1 MGTACD
7 ASDERTRLAHRNSTP
22 HTRRP
27 TLGDSVELRYRASV
41 HRTFRSAFL
50 PGTLSTCARKGSTH
64 LWMLHAQGP
73 AFARML
79 KERIAAFV
87 GGVEWGQRLRNVREF
102 ADVME
107 GLQWKF

>member
-1 MGTACD
+1 MVRHINPELVESA
-7 ASDERTRLAHRNSTP
+7 TRKRRSNDLRAPLLAWAQE
-22 HTRRP
+22 
-27 TLGDSVELRYRASV
+27 VVAV

-50 PGTLSTCARKGSTH
+50 PGTLSTYARKGSTH

-107 GLQWKF
+107 GLQSKF

>member
-1 MGTACD
+1 MVRHINPELVESA
-7 ASDERTRLAHRNSTP
+7 TRKGRSNDLRAPLLAWAQE
-22 HTRRP
+22 
-27 TLGDSVELRYRASV
+27 VVAA

-50 PGTLSTCARKGSTH
+50 PGTLSTYARKGSTH

-107 GLQWKF
+107 GLQWEF

>member
-1 MGTACD
+1 
-7 ASDERTRLAHRNSTP
+7 
-22 HTRRP
+22 
-27 TLGDSVELRYRASV
+27 
-41 HRTFRSAFL
+41 
-50 PGTLSTCARKGSTH
+50 
-64 LWMLHAQGP
+64 MLHAQGP